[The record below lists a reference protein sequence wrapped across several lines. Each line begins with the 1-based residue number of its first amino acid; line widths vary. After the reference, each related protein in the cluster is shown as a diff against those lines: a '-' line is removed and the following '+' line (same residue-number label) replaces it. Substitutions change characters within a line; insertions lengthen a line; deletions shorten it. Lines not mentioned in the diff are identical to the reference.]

1 MYQSGS
7 AGRPVLQAS
16 LKSDDRAADGMSLL
30 RDMCNGDHHAERI
43 FVQRYSAVVRWA
55 VRSVL
60 RSHGVIASPE
70 DIEDLVGE
78 VWVSLLEEHRRRLR
92 LYDPARRTKL
102 STWIGMLARNKTIDV
117 LRAAKN
123 PIMSPSVVSLSE
135 PCQTETLSSK
145 ALMPTEQLERAE
157 QSQIAIE
164 AMQRLSLEEQ
174 RFLKAR
180 YVYAKT
186 TEELARQ
193 FGIAAATVYS
203 RSFKIIE
210 KLARAVSQIDEPE
223 SEQTPYLN

>member
-7 AGRPVLQAS
+7 AGRQLLRAS
-16 LKSDDRAADGMSLL
+16 LKSDDRAVDDSSLL
-30 RDMCNGDHHAERI
+30 RAMCNGDDRAERI

-60 RSHGVIASPE
+60 RSHGVAASRE
-70 DIEDLVGE
+70 DMDDLVGE
-78 VWVSLLEEHRRRLR
+78 VWVCLLEEHRRRLR

-117 LRAAKN
+117 LRASKN

-135 PCQTETLSSK
+135 PCQTERLTST
-145 ALMPTEQLERAE
+145 AFMPTEQLERAE

-174 RFLKAR
+174 RFLRAR

-193 FGIAAATVYS
+193 FGIATATVYS

-210 KLARAVSQIDEPE
+210 KLARVVSQIDEQE
-223 SEQTPYLN
+223 SEQAPLLN